1 MDNVKNFY
9 LTISQPELKEVSDLI
24 NQYCR
29 THVITMFAYCSI
41 DYEGRAASSASYADR
56 LVIIKPDGTLIVH
69 EREKREPINWQPPG
83 TIITATVDEDELI
96 IKGIRKTPYEILSI
110 KIPLVYT
117 ITIMKVGTGDFRLWG
132 SEAELVDRVI
142 QNPNLVEK
150 GFTPLEREYETPYGK
165 IDLLG
170 KDSNGNYVVLEF
182 KRGQAQLQAVSQLK
196 RYVDYM
202 REKFGPEVRGG
213 IVAPGITNNAYKL
226 LRKQGF
232 FYVKI

>member
-1 MDNVKNFY
+1 
-9 LTISQPELKEVSDLI
+9 
-24 NQYCR
+24 
-29 THVITMFAYCSI
+29 MFAYCSI
-41 DYEGRAASSASYADR
+41 DYEGRAASSATYADR
-56 LVIIKPDGTLIVH
+56 LIIIKPDGTLIVH

-96 IKGIRKTPYEILSI
+96 IKGIRKTPYEILKI

-117 ITIMKVGTGDFRLWG
+117 ITVMKVGTGDFRLWG
-132 SEAELVDRVI
+132 SEAELVNRVI
-142 QNPNLVEK
+142 QNPSLIEDD
-150 GFTPLEREYETPYGK
+150 FTPLEREYETPYGK

-202 REKFGPEVRGG
+202 HEKFGPNIRGG
-213 IVAPGITNNAYKL
+213 IVAPGITSNAYKL
-226 LRKQGF
+226 LKKQGF

>member
-1 MDNVKNFY
+1 MSDLYIIVD
-9 LTISQPELKEVSDLI
+9 QPELRDASNLI

-29 THVITMFAYCSI
+29 THVITIFAYCKI
-41 DYEGRAASSASYADR
+41 DYEGRASSLANYADR
-56 LVIIKPDGTLIVH
+56 LILIKPDGVLIIH

-83 TIITATVDEDELI
+83 TIISAMAIEDELV
-96 IKGIRKTPYEILSI
+96 IKGIRRTPYEILII

-117 ITIMKVGTGDFRLWG
+117 MTIMRVGTGDFRLWG
-132 SEAELVDRVI
+132 SESELVERVI
-142 QNPNLVEK
+142 KKPNLIEE
-150 GFTPLEREYETPYGK
+150 GFIPLEREYETPYGK

-170 KDSNGNYVVLEF
+170 KDSNGNYVILEF

-202 REKFGPEVRGG
+202 REKSNQNIRGG
-213 IVAPGITNNAYKL
+213 IVAPGITSNAYKL
-226 LRKQGF
+226 LKKQGF